1 MDQKR
6 AIEAFERYAGDYDP
20 SNPMI
25 RDKIVHTFHVAQIAR
40 RIAEGVTRPELV
52 GFAWLLGLLHD
63 IGRFEQVRRYGTFV
77 DGQSVDHAE
86 LGADLLFREGL
97 IDRFPADG
105 LPEGWRR
112 TAEAAIRLHNKLTLP
127 EGLDGDDLALCRIL
141 RDADKLDIFR
151 VITQVPVA
159 QRAGTSKA
167 LLEWSATVSDGVMD
181 CVRAHRCVPRSQRRT
196 IMDLRVS
203 HCCMAFE
210 LEYPVSRQ
218 IAVEQGHLLQL
229 LEMRDPDGQ
238 WLRGGLEQMRTVRG
252 EIEASWGMSLGRDE
266 TRRNDE

>member
-52 GFAWLLGLLHD
+52 DFAWLLGLLHD

-141 RDADKLDIFR
+141 LSSGEGLRLYGLLGLCIGGAVYASGLAPLLNGLLR
-151 VITQVPVA
+151 
-159 QRAGTSKA
+159 RMAGRKNF
-167 LLEWSATVSDGVMD
+167 SAPAAGK
-181 CVRAHRCVPRSQRRT
+181 RSP
-196 IMDLRVS
+196 S
-203 HCCMAFE
+203 E
-210 LEYPVSRQ
+210 E
-218 IAVEQGHLLQL
+218 
-229 LEMRDPDGQ
+229 
-238 WLRGGLEQMRTVRG
+238 
-252 EIEASWGMSLGRDE
+252 
-266 TRRNDE
+266 